1 MSEISLG
8 LTSFFN
14 KILNLEFDIILY
26 FLIYT
31 AVFFVGRI
39 VIKEI
44 IKKSFKKR
52 EKLKD
57 VFITLLNWLTFY
69 GYLVFVL
76 TYFSDSK
83 WMFNKIFSIGD
94 SEISLFLIIILLF
107 IITFTNSL
115 AKLLK
120 KFLLPNIY
128 EKYQL
133 EKGIRYTFNSIF
145 QYFILVVV
153 ILISLATLGIDLSS
167 LAVFASV
174 LGVGIGFGLQ
184 NIASNFISGII
195 LLFERPIKV
204 GDRVLVDDI
213 IGDVIEIKMRATVV
227 KTLNN
232 EHMIIPNSFFLEEK
246 VMNRS
251 YGDSKVR
258 VTIPVGVSYSS
269 DVLLVRD
276 LLIEV
281 VKKQAE
287 ETKDIL
293 LYPKPTV
300 NFLGFGDSS
309 LDFELFVWVKDP
321 YNSRSI
327 KSDIRF
333 EIIKIFRENN
343 IEIPFPQTDL
353 NMRSIDKDLIL
364 KVSREENEK

>member
-14 KILNLEFDIILY
+14 KILNLKFEIILY

-31 AVFFVGRI
+31 VVIFIARI
-39 VIKEI
+39 IIKEM
-44 IKKSFKKR
+44 IKKSFKKK

-57 VFITLLNWLTFY
+57 VLITLLNWITFY

-83 WMFNKIFSIGD
+83 WMFNKLFSIGD
-94 SEISLFLIIILLF
+94 SDISLFLIIIVLF

-128 EKYQL
+128 DKYQL
-133 EKGIRYTFNSIF
+133 DRGIRYTFNSVF
-145 QYFILVVV
+145 QYFIMVIV
-153 ILISLATLGIDLSS
+153 ILISLTTLGINLSS
-167 LAVFASV
+167 LTVFASV

-184 NIASNFISGII
+184 NITSNFISGII

-213 IGDVIEIKMRATVV
+213 IGDVVEIKMRATVV

-269 DVLLVRD
+269 DVLLVKE
-276 LLIEV
+276 LLLDV
-281 VKKQAE
+281 VKTQAKK
-287 ETKDIL
+287 TKDIL
-293 LYPKPTV
+293 LYPKPAV

-309 LDFELFVWVKDP
+309 LDFELFVWIKDP

-343 IEIPFPQTDL
+343 IEIPFPQNDL
-353 NMRSIDKDLIL
+353 NIRSIDEDFIL
-364 KVSREENEK
+364 KVSKEE

>member
-1 MSEISLG
+1 MEGVSIILS
-8 LTSFFN
+8 SFFN
-14 KILNLEFDIILY
+14 KILNLEFEVVLY
-26 FLIYT
+26 FLVYS
-31 AVFFVGRI
+31 AVILIGR
-39 VIKEI
+39 VIIKGI
-44 IKKSFKKR
+44 IKKSFKKQ
-52 EKLKD
+52 EKIKNVLIS
-57 VFITLLNWLTFY
+57 FLNWLTFY

-76 TYFSDSK
+76 NYFSESK
-83 WMFNKIFSIGD
+83 WMFEKLFSIGE

-107 IITFTNSL
+107 IITFANSL
-115 AKLLK
+115 AKLMK

-133 EKGIRYTFNSIF
+133 DKGVRYTFNSIF
-145 QYFILVVV
+145 QYFILVIVV
-153 ILISLATLGIDLSS
+153 LISLATLGINLSS

-258 VTIPVGVSYSS
+258 AAIPIGVSYSS
-269 DVLLVRD
+269 DVLLVRE

-281 VKKQAE
+281 VKEQTKK
-287 ETKDIL
+287 TKDIL
-293 LYPKPTV
+293 LYPKPSV

-309 LDFELFVWVKDP
+309 LDFELFVWIKDP
-321 YNSRSI
+321 YNSKAI

-333 EIIKIFRENN
+333 GIFKIFEENN
-343 IEIPFPQTDL
+343 IEIPFPQQDL
-353 NMRSIDKDLIL
+353 HIRSIDKDAVL
-364 KVSREENEK
+364 KTDEK